1 MKIGLFFGTF
11 DPPHIG
17 HFEIVKKL
25 INTKNFEKIWIVPS
39 PLSPFK
45 QNNLITSF
53 HHRKVM
59 LKKTFLDLKNV
70 KICDVELKLSRPNY
84 TIETLNYLQKYFP
97 EYKFSL
103 IIGSDNF
110 KKIHLGKESQKI
122 LKNFPI
128 YVFPRKGYSANNKH
142 IKLNSITFLSEMQ
155 PILISSTIIRSGIN
169 KKKLVTK

>member
-1 MKIGLFFGTF
+1 M
-11 DPPHIG
+11 
-17 HFEIVKKL
+17 
-25 INTKNFEKIWIVPS
+25 
-39 PLSPFK
+39 
-45 QNNLITSF
+45 
-53 HHRKVM
+53 
-59 LKKTFLDLKNV
+59 
-70 KICDVELKLSRPNY
+70 ELKLSRPNY

-110 KKIHLGKESQKI
+110 KKIHLWKESQKI

-169 KKKLVTK
+169 KKEISNQIMPSVIDYISKNNLYT